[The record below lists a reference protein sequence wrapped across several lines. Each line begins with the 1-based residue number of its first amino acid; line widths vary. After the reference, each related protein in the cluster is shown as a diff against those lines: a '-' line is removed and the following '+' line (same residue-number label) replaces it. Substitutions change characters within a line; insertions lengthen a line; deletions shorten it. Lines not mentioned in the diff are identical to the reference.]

1 MKPEN
6 IDVLIRLAFVEG
18 RINTR
23 GAYEV
28 AARKRTGAVPASSAS
43 RIALLERLE
52 GALSGTGAESEAP
65 ATVGVFLRSL
75 RSSQSLQ
82 AEEILRRLGLS
93 RNIYKMLEH
102 DRISPLRVHPDVW
115 KRFRQLFQLPVDAL
129 VGMIRRTHQLVFFRP
144 AFRGTLARYDGRAK
158 RSAKARALEQA
169 ATELY
174 TRANLKLPPDEA
186 RKLAA
191 LLRAI
196 RR

>member
-6 IDVLIRLAFVEG
+6 IDALIRLAFVEG
-18 RINTR
+18 RISTR
-23 GAYEV
+23 GAYEE
-28 AARKRTGAVPASSAS
+28 AARKRKDAGPASSAS
-43 RIALLERLE
+43 RMALLERLE
-52 GALSGTGAESEAP
+52 GTLPGTGAESDAP

-75 RSSQSLQ
+75 RSTQSLQ
-82 AEEILRRLGLS
+82 TEEILKRLGLS
-93 RNIYKMLEH
+93 RNIYKMVEH
-102 DRISPLRVHPDVW
+102 DRISPLKVHPDVW
-115 KRFRQLFQLPVDAL
+115 MRFRQLFQLPADAL

-158 RSAKARALEQA
+158 RSAKVRALEQA

-174 TRANLKLPPDEA
+174 TRAKLKLPPDEA